1 MMRAG
6 GYGIYRHLVRRT
18 ARLFAAWVRS
28 PVSDVALALGLAIH
42 SQLEIW
48 RPALT
53 LGGADVGG
61 LKSVLVSTA
70 LLVTLPLALRRRY
83 PFSVLCVV
91 TGAMATQTLV
101 TTPVQGMSALIAFV
115 VAVYSVAAHTEWRRA
130 LAGLAISLLVAVVLL
145 SDDPADYAFSVFMI
159 GAPWLAG
166 RGLRTA
172 RAHARE
178 LERLTAQLTIE
189 REERARMA
197 VAAER
202 ARIARELH
210 DVVAHSVS
218 TMVVQAEAGEALLDG
233 HPERAREAFHSI
245 QNTGREA
252 LAEMRRLLGL
262 LRHGD
267 PELAL
272 VPQPSMVHLETLLT
286 RVRDAGV
293 AVDLKVE
300 GRPWPLPPGLDLSA
314 YRIVQEALTN
324 TLKHSGGAR
333 AWVTVRYQAQA
344 LELEI
349 VDDGHFADDRTDGG
363 QGIAGMHERVMLFGG
378 ELDVG
383 RRSVGGFSVR
393 ASLPLQS

>member
-1 MMRAG
+1 M
-6 GYGIYRHLVRRT
+6 
-18 ARLFAAWVRS
+18 
-28 PVSDVALALGLAIH
+28 SDVALAVGLAVH

-48 RPALT
+48 RPALA
-53 LGGADVGG
+53 LGGADEGG
-61 LKSVLVSTA
+61 LKSVLVPTA
-70 LLVTLPLALRRRY
+70 LLVTLPLALRRRF
-83 PFSVLCVV
+83 PLSVLCVV
-91 TGAMATQTLV
+91 TGAMATETLI
-101 TTPVQGMSALIAFV
+101 TTPLQGMSGLIAFV
-115 VAVYSVAAHTEWRRA
+115 VAVYSVAAHTERRRA
-130 LAGLAISLLVAVVLL
+130 LAGLAISLVGAAALL
-145 SDDPADYAFSVFMI
+145 SDDPADYAFSAFTT

-172 RAHARE
+172 RSRARE
-178 LERLTAQLTIE
+178 LERLTAQLTSE
-189 REERARMA
+189 REERARLA
-197 VAAER
+197 VATER

-233 HPERAREAFHSI
+233 HPERAREAFQSI
-245 QNTGREA
+245 QHTGREA

-293 AVDLKVE
+293 TVDLKVE
-300 GRPWPLPPGLDLSA
+300 GQPWPLPPGLDLSA
-314 YRIVQEALTN
+314 YRIIQEALTN

-333 AWVTVRYQAQA
+333 AWVSVRYQAQA

-349 VDDGHFADDRTDGG
+349 VDDGHSADDGTDGG
-363 QGIAGMHERVMLFGG
+363 QGIAGMRERVTLFGG
-378 ELDVG
+378 ELNVG
-383 RRSVGGFSVR
+383 RRAVGGYSVR
-393 ASLPLQS
+393 ARLPLQS